1 MCSNGTASTE
11 AINIEVNQSDQQS
24 PLNYLDLNQNQQMQ
38 SNFNAKSF
46 SPVQSSSPSTTSSI
60 SPAGPPPSI
69 PSINPPLISNVQ
81 VLQHQQQTVEFE
93 RQQTTFFGLPAG
105 NSNGQMSGLLPLDHY
120 RLQLYNYAMVERLR
134 TSTTHNTNP
143 NTHNI
148 YPPVV
153 PYGSRLA
160 LSMSLFHNRVFQPE
174 EPKPQHSYIGL
185 IAMAILSHPDHKL
198 VLSDIYQHI
207 LDNYPYFRSR
217 GPGWRNSIRHNLS
230 LNDCFIKA
238 GRSANGKGHYWAIH
252 PANLE
257 DFKKG
262 DFRRRKAQRKV
273 RKHMGLAV
281 DEDGADSP
289 SPPPLTLSPPPHSGI
304 LMSNGPHQV
313 YHPQFSGHQWTP
325 QAPINAVAIYS
336 QSTRKRQFDVASLL
350 APDDDDL
357 DDQNHLT
364 HLHAKRLQLASHHHY
379 HHHHHNHNHHT
390 QEQEDED
397 IDVVASDD
405 CLNSDLIIDR
415 TSLSPELIQST
426 SIEHTTERTTER
438 NHDNHPRPSWNTLI
452 QHLPLSMNVVDPRI
466 LGRYYGQ
473 YMAAAHHHATAAANK
488 RLLSNLSH
496 HHHQQ
501 SAAANGN
508 YSPSSPSSNAVGIFQ
523 HSDSASAD

>member
-1 MCSNGTASTE
+1 MCSNETASTE
-11 AINIEVNQSDQQS
+11 AINIEINQSDQQS
-24 PLNYLDLNQNQQMQ
+24 SINYLDLNQNQSQMQ
-38 SNFNAKSF
+38 PLKSF

-60 SPAGPPPSI
+60 SPAGPV
-69 PSINPPLISNVQ
+69 NPPLISNIQ

-93 RQQTTFFGLPAG
+93 RQQTTFFGLPAA
-105 NSNGQMSGLLPLDHY
+105 NSNGLLPLDHY

-134 TSTTHNTNP
+134 TSTTHNATP
-143 NTHNI
+143 NQHNI

-289 SPPPLTLSPPPHSGI
+289 SPPPLPLSPPPHNGI
-304 LMSNGPHQV
+304 LMSQQHQV

-336 QSTRKRQFDVASLL
+336 QSTRKRPFDVASLL

-357 DDQNHLT
+357 DDQST
-364 HLHAKRLQLASHHHY
+364 HHMHTKRLQLSSSHHHY
-379 HHHHHNHNHHT
+379 HHHHHNHHQ

-405 CLNSDLIIDR
+405 CLNHDLIIDR

-426 SIEHTTERTTER
+426 TTTIDTAS
-438 NHDNHPRPSWNTLI
+438 NHHQRPSWNTLI

-488 RLLSNLSH
+488 RLLSNLNH

-501 SAAANGN
+501 SSPANGN
-508 YSPSSPSSNAVGIFQ
+508 YSPASPSSNAVGIFQ
-523 HSDSASAD
+523 RSSDSASAD